1 MADFQAMTISELL
14 NPEGFAC
21 ACGKHHHTGLRRVD
35 SGRGA
40 VRRLPEAL
48 RDIGVSRPFVFC
60 DLNTRDAAWDA
71 VKAQLDAAG
80 IPYTLYVFEGH
91 SPEPNE
97 QACGSV
103 LMAFDPE
110 CDGVLVIGSGV
121 LNDIGKVLAHALRLP
136 QAVVAT
142 APSMDGYASDSSS
155 MVRAGVKVT
164 LYNACPQAIIADT
177 AILAEAPERM
187 LQAGLGDMLAK
198 YLSALEW
205 RLSHLVTG
213 EYYCDNVAALMRRA
227 LQRIVESAPG
237 LMSRSDEA
245 IERVFEGLILS
256 GIAMGYAK
264 ISRPAS
270 GLEHYFSHLWEMMAL
285 ERHKPQQLHG
295 IQVGVGTL
303 LTLRIWEHLRQIR
316 PDKALALRARERF
329 DEAAWQER
337 IRRVFGGTAP
347 AIISAAEKSGRNDRE
362 AHRRRLEVIVAH
374 WDEILTMAKEELP
387 AYQQVRDLM
396 AGQRLPLTPE
406 EIGFT
411 HQDTLDALF
420 GSREIRDKYLT
431 SSLLWDIGL
440 LYTRAEEW
448 I

>member
-1 MADFQAMTISELL
+1 MADFSRMTMQELL
-14 NPEGFAC
+14 DQRGFEC
-21 ACGKHHHTGLRRVD
+21 ACGRRHHTGLKRVD

-40 VRRLPEAL
+40 ISKLPEAL
-48 RDIGVSRPFVFC
+48 EEIGISRPFVFC
-60 DLNTRDAAWDA
+60 DLNTKKAAWDA

-80 IPYTLYVFEGH
+80 LPYTLYVFEGA
-91 SPEPNE
+91 SPEPDE
-97 QACGSV
+97 LACGSL
-103 LMAFDPE
+103 LMAFDPA
-110 CDGVLVIGSGV
+110 CDGVLAVGSGV
-121 LNDIGKVLAHALRLP
+121 LNDLGKVLAHALRLP

-155 MVRAGVKVT
+155 MVRGGVKVT

-177 AILAEAPERM
+177 AILAQAPERM

-213 EYYCDNVAALMRRA
+213 EYYCDNVASLMRKA
-227 LQRIVESAPG
+227 LQRVVESAPW
-237 LMSRSDEA
+237 LLSRDDEA
-245 IERVFEGLILS
+245 IERVFEGLTLS
-256 GIAMGYAK
+256 GIAMSYAK

-285 ERHKPQQLHG
+285 ERHTAQQLHG
-295 IQVGVGTL
+295 IQVGVGSL
-303 LTLRIWEHLRQIR
+303 LTLQIWEKLRKLR
-316 PDKALALRARERF
+316 PDEGFALEARERF
-329 DEAAWQER
+329 DEDAWQER
-337 IRRVFGGTAP
+337 IRRVFGKTAP
-347 AIISAAEKSGRNDRE
+347 AILSLAEKTGRNDKS
-362 AHRRRLEVIVAH
+362 AHQERLHRIVTH
-374 WDEILTMAKEELP
+374 WDDILKMADEELP
-387 AYQQVRDLM
+387 GYQMVYDLM
-396 AGQRLPLTPE
+396 RSQRMPLTPE
-406 EIGFT
+406 DLGFT

-440 LYTRAEEW
+440 LKEAEGW

>member
-1 MADFQAMTISELL
+1 
-14 NPEGFAC
+14 
-21 ACGKHHHTGLRRVD
+21 
-35 SGRGA
+35 
-40 VRRLPEAL
+40 
-48 RDIGVSRPFVFC
+48 
-60 DLNTRDAAWDA
+60 
-71 VKAQLDAAG
+71 
-80 IPYTLYVFEGH
+80 
-91 SPEPNE
+91 
-97 QACGSV
+97 
-103 LMAFDPE
+103 
-110 CDGVLVIGSGV
+110 
-121 LNDIGKVLAHALRLP
+121 
-136 QAVVAT
+136 
-142 APSMDGYASDSSS
+142 

-374 WDEILTMAKEELP
+374 WDEILTMARRSCLPISRCRPDGGPASAAHPGRSASPIRIPWTRFWQPGDPGQVPDQLP
-387 AYQQVRDLM
+387 ALGYRAAVHQGRGVD
-396 AGQRLPLTPE
+396 LTPT
-406 EIGFT
+406 G
-411 HQDTLDALF
+411 H
-420 GSREIRDKYLT
+420 SMR
-431 SSLLWDIGL
+431 
-440 LYTRAEEW
+440 RARS
-448 I
+448 